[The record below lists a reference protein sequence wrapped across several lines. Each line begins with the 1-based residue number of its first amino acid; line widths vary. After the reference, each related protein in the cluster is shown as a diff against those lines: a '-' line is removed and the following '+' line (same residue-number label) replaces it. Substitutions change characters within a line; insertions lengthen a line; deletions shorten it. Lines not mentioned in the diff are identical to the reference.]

1 MHQYLANFMHSG
13 NPNKSNVKYPNEW
26 TPVYE
31 NWKRFGDGKGW
42 MNMGMNILIPDEERD
57 RSTNRSVHGRSL
69 TVRDEPFGSINL
81 IRKRSK

>member
-1 MHQYLANFMHSG
+1 MHSG

-69 TVRDEPFGSINL
+69 AVRDEQFGSNIL
-81 IRKRSK
+81 FRKRSK